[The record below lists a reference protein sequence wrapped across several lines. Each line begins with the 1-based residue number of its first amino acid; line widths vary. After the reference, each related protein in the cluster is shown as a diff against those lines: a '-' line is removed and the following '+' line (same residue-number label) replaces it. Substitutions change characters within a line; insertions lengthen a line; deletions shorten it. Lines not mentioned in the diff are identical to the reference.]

1 MTIHNLPPNPE
12 MVTIPIWIYFFQAS
26 FFYIDESIY
35 VFLREI

>member
-12 MVTIPIWIYFFQAS
+12 MVTIPIWIHFFQV